1 MKKYK
6 KKSNKKGKLLQI
18 RLSEEE
24 YKMVVGFINKFN
36 VTHREWILT
45 AVNEL
50 WNYNIIRGGSFWYS
64 DSDFA
69 HASADRYDK
78 KITNLPQVMEVIK
91 GEIEEKL
98 KDIDSA
104 TNPMWIRKQI
114 IDLITTKAKNEK
126 NS

>member
-1 MKKYK
+1 MNEQYKNLIEKIKEKLDNTSFRWFDLGDGNGKYVCYEDVI
-6 KKSNKKGKLLQI
+6 S
-18 RLSEEE
+18 S
-24 YKMVVGFINKFN
+24 
-36 VTHREWILT
+36 
-45 AVNEL
+45 
-50 WNYNIIRGGSFWYS
+50 
-64 DSDFA
+64 
-69 HASADRYDK
+69 
-78 KITNLPQVMEVIK
+78 LPQVMEVIK